1 MRTIKVELQTPNR
14 HLNDISVNIPG
25 VDDEGRFPEIEFTN
39 VSLQSIVGEILE
51 VFSGQGLE
59 YIRDELGCID
69 CPAYRDN
76 INPSLSKGDA
86 LSCGEVNTLGVYGD
100 EFLGT
105 NFSGGSFTA
114 KFQCISAV
122 NYIWHSSGA
131 KGGDKRR
138 KKLPCA
144 QPIKLTI
151 PVNLN
156 SESVGIKVEV
166 S

>member
-1 MRTIKVELQTPNR
+1 MGTIIEVKLQTPNGA
-14 HLNDISVNIPG
+14 LNDISVGIPG
-25 VDDEGRFPEIEFTN
+25 VDDRGDFPQIVFTN
-39 VSLQSIVGEILE
+39 VSLQSIVGEILK
-51 VFSGQGLE
+51 VFSNQGLE
-59 YIRDELGCID
+59 AIRDELGCSD

-76 INPSLSKGDA
+76 IKPSLSKGNA

-114 KFQCISAV
+114 KFQCISAA
-122 NYIWHSSGA
+122 NYIWRGGA

-151 PVNLN
+151 PVNLDRN
-156 SESVGIKVEV
+156 R
-166 S
+166 